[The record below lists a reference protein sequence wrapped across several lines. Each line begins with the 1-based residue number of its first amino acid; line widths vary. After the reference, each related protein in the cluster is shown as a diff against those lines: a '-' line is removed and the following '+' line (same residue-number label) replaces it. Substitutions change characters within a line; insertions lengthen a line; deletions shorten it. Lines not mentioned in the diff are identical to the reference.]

1 MADRKLISDYENAL
15 MNLAVSDMLEQY
27 GKELEEKYKDVED
40 VPPSP
45 EAAEKFEKEL
55 NKAYRN
61 GQLRSFRTKIAKFG
75 RYAVTV
81 CAAFIIVFAVSVVS
95 VDALRLRFL
104 EWLVNIHETHTTINL
119 LQNEK
124 QNSNVILA
132 DHMPNGYELI
142 NYNNSGDLIEIC
154 YSNDTN
160 NIKIRIYLNNFND
173 FTFNTDNENISSEE
187 VYINGNKG
195 QYQKKEFMS
204 TIFWFSDEKSYCIS
218 TDDMQITKKEL
229 VEIAQSLN

>member
-104 EWLVNIHETHTTINL
+104 EWLFNIHESHSSLKIDTNNNL
-119 LQNEK
+119 YDD
-124 QNSNVILA
+124 IIHA
-132 DHMPNGYELI
+132 DYMVYGYQLI
-142 NYNNSGDLIEIC
+142 NYNNDGDLIEIC
-154 YSNDTN
+154 YSNN
-160 NIKIRIYLNNFND
+160 INSIKIRVYLD
-173 FTFNTDNENISSEE
+173 DSTFNTDNENTLSEE
-187 VYINGNKG
+187 VYINGSKG
-195 QYQKKEFMS
+195 QYQKKES
-204 TIFWFSDEKSYCIS
+204 ITSIYWYQDEQTYWIS
-218 TDDMQITKKEL
+218 TNDSVISKDEL
-229 VEIAQSLN
+229 IKIAQSIN

>member
-1 MADRKLISDYENAL
+1 MADRKLINDYDNAL

-61 GQLRSFRTKIAKFG
+61 GQLRSFRKKAVKFG
-75 RYAVTV
+75 KYAVTV
-81 CAAFIIVFAVSVVS
+81 CAAFIVVFAVSVVS

-104 EWLVNIHETHTTINL
+104 EWLFNIHGSHSSLNINKSDSTHYDI
-119 LQNEK
+119 
-124 QNSNVILA
+124 VHA
-132 DHMPNGYELI
+132 DYMIDGYRLI
-142 NYNNSGDLIEIC
+142 NYNNDGELIEIC
-154 YSNDTN
+154 YSN
-160 NIKIRIYLNNFND
+160 NINKINIRIYLKD
-173 FTFNTDNENISSEE
+173 STFNADNENTLSEE

-195 QYQKKEFMS
+195 QYQKKELITS
-204 TIFWFSDEKSYCIS
+204 IYWYKDEQTYWIS
-218 TDDMQITKKEL
+218 TNDTNISKDEIIK
-229 VEIAQSLN
+229 IAQSIN

>member
-104 EWLVNIHETHTTINL
+104 EWLINIHGSHSSLDISNDNNAYSNMVHADYLPDGYRLVNYINDD
-119 LQNEK
+119 NIID
-124 QNSNVILA
+124 V
-132 DHMPNGYELI
+132 
-142 NYNNSGDLIEIC
+142 C
-154 YSNDTN
+154 YSNNIN
-160 NIKIRIYLNNFND
+160 NVNIRVYLND
-173 FTFNTDNENISSEE
+173 FTFNTDNENTSSEE
-187 VYINGNKG
+187 VFINGNKG
-195 QYQKKEFMS
+195 QYQKKELIS
-204 TIFWFSDEKSYCIS
+204 TIFWYSNEKSYCIS
-218 TDDMQITKKEL
+218 TDDMQIAKEEF
-229 VEIAQSLN
+229 VKIAQSVN